1 MPIKLTCT
9 GRLMPM
15 LAECWLVDAHDAGV
29 RMQSVECHPPAVVA
43 ADDARVRWA
52 ADAGD
57 ARARL
62 H

>member
-15 LAECWLVDAHDAGV
+15 LAESWLVDAHDAGV
-29 RMQSVECHPPAVVA
+29 RMQSVECHQPVVA
-43 ADDARVRWA
+43 ADNARVRWA